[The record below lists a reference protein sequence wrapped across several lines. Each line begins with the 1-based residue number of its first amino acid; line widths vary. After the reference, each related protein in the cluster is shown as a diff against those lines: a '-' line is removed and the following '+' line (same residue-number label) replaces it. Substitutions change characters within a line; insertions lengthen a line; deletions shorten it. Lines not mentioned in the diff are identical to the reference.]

1 VNERAGLEALRDR
14 EGSSP
19 AGSASSAATWLSLVK
34 LGARVTL
41 LDARIIDPLGERE
54 GPGGVRPALRKVGVQ
69 RIIRNTV
76 SDG

>member
-1 VNERAGLEALRDR
+1 M
-14 EGSSP
+14 
-19 AGSASSAATWLSLVK
+19 AATWLSLVK